1 MDIGKLFTYL
11 VPIGLHID
19 VVSSQPLGRSDSMV
33 GTCLEVE
40 NRSIEFSII
49 HMKPWSRRAALRE
62 ARHFGRGPKL
72 WRSAAGPLPQ
82 ERGD

>member
-11 VPIGLHID
+11 VPISLHID

-40 NRSIEFSII
+40 NRTIDFSII
-49 HMKPWSRRAALRE
+49 HMKPC
-62 ARHFGRGPKL
+62 
-72 WRSAAGPLPQ
+72 
-82 ERGD
+82 D